1 MWRRVVIAAV
11 VILVIALGGFLVWA
25 RPQPLL
31 PEATAALAS
40 TSTVAFTEGG
50 DGRLTY
56 VPSSRQPS
64 VGLVLYPGGK
74 VPPAAYAPQAREIA
88 GHGYFVAIVPV
99 PLNLA
104 VFDIDAAKAV
114 IDEHPEIKAWAVGG
128 HSLGGSMAAQFV
140 DSHPGSIRGLVLWA
154 SYSASDLSDEG
165 LVVGSMYG
173 TRDHGAAK
181 FSSPENVA
189 KLGAQTTL
197 TPIEGGN
204 HEQMGWYTGQP
215 DDPPATISRTEQ
227 QRQVVAATL
236 DVLAAVAP
244 AATSGVP

>member
-1 MWRRVVIAAV
+1 MRRVVLAV
-11 VILVIALGGFLVWA
+11 VVVIAIALGGFLVWA
-25 RPQPLL
+25 RPQLLL
-31 PEATAALAS
+31 PEATVALAS
-40 TSTVAFTEGG
+40 TSTVTFTQGN

-56 VPSSRQPS
+56 TPSGTQPT

-74 VPPAAYAPQAREIA
+74 VPPAAYAPQAQEIA
-88 GHGYFVAIVPV
+88 GHGYFVAIVSV

-104 VFDIDAAKAV
+104 VFDIDAANAV
-114 IDEHPEIKAWAVGG
+114 IDEHPEITAWVVGG

-165 LVVGSMYG
+165 IVVGSMYG
-173 TRDHGAAK
+173 TLDHGAAK

-189 KLGAQTTL
+189 KLGTRTTL

-215 DDPPATISRTEQ
+215 DDPPATISRTQQ

-236 DVLAAVAP
+236 DVLAAVGP
-244 AATSGVP
+244 AATTDVP